1 MDMKKPLMLFI
12 MSLIAFTALS
22 QGSLSIDRFGY
33 SDFRNSDGE
42 RVGSG
47 SKLLT
52 KDEMTLPITM
62 KRDEANRLSAWG
74 IRINA
79 DYSRLNNRETAAM
92 LNPHEILN
100 TSITL
105 AHIRPLAGRW
115 SMIAALG
122 VGIYAPT
129 NYIRWKSLLGNGIAL
144 FIYKINDELS
154 LGFGGGLTNSYGPS
168 VVMPMA
174 YVNWQRKGRYQ
185 FTVNFTGHLNVTGST
200 KLDDRWKITCTA
212 VDMDGITA
220 VLVRDGKTKVYSS
233 TMIKSDLSVSYYITP
248 QLSFYVGGGCVW
260 RRSSRIAP
268 RRIEEFFKGM
278 FASSDKYSFGPSMR
292 LNAGFRYGF

>member
-1 MDMKKPLMLFI
+1 MLFI

-47 SKLLT
+47 SMLRT
-52 KDEMTLPITM
+52 KAEMTLPIKM

-79 DYSRLNNRETAAM
+79 DYSRLNNSETAAM

-154 LGFGGGLTNSYGPS
+154 LGF
-168 VVMPMA
+168 
-174 YVNWQRKGRYQ
+174 
-185 FTVNFTGHLNVTGST
+185 
-200 KLDDRWKITCTA
+200 
-212 VDMDGITA
+212 
-220 VLVRDGKTKVYSS
+220 
-233 TMIKSDLSVSYYITP
+233 
-248 QLSFYVGGGCVW
+248 
-260 RRSSRIAP
+260 
-268 RRIEEFFKGM
+268 
-278 FASSDKYSFGPSMR
+278 
-292 LNAGFRYGF
+292 